1 MKHPVTATLIA
12 LLSLGLTACGDEE
25 RATTDQAPV
34 TQSPDPTSDTPYD
47 PGVDQNAKEQ
57 AYLPGAE
64 DPSEIPA
71 PDQPED

>member
-1 MKHPVTATLIA
+1 MKHPIA
-12 LLSLGLTACGDEE
+12 VIFIASLSLGLTACGDEE
-25 RATTDQAPV
+25 RAATNPAPV

-47 PGVDQNAKEQ
+47 PGVDQEAKEQ

-71 PDQPED
+71 PNQPED